1 MTLINKK
8 KTMNKKIN
16 AINLINNINW
26 NMRDELNKRKEKKRG
41 ALATRPKISPED
53 LISP

>member
-1 MTLINKK
+1 M
-8 KTMNKKIN
+8 N

-26 NMRDELNKRKEKKRG
+26 NQIILCIALWDELNKRKKRG

-53 LISP
+53 LNSP